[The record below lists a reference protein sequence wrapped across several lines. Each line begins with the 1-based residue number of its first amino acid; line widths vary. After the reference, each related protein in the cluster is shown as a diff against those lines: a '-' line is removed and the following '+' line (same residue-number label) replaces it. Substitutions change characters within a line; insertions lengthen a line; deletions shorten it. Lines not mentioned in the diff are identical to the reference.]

1 MKLRLYQEGDRTHST
16 PFPHC
21 TIFISNWLEGQ
32 ELRALDEFRNLFLAN
47 DPETLAMVAQV
58 KMLVAQQSARE
69 NYGAT
74 VDA

>member
-1 MKLRLYQEGDRTHST
+1 MGERFRIQGVNSAGHSL
-16 PFPHC
+16 PLF
-21 TIFISNWLEGQ
+21 SQSLELG
-32 ELRALDEFRNLFLAN
+32 ALDEFRNLFLAN
-47 DPETLAMVAQV
+47 DPETLAMVAEV